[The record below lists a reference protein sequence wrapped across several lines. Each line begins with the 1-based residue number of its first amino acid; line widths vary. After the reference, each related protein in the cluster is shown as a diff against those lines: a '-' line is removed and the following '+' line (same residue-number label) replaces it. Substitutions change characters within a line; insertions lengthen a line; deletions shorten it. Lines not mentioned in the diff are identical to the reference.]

1 MQHFSF
7 LALLAI
13 AMLSVYSI
21 VDTLVAKF
29 QHVLARKKA
38 HIRFLEDR
46 IQAERKS
53 LDEYVADVE
62 SKAAA
67 KRTDTK

>member
-13 AMLSVYSI
+13 AMLLVYSI

-29 QHVLARKKA
+29 QHVLASKKA

-53 LDEYVADVE
+53 LANYVEEVE
-62 SKAAA
+62 RKGTGN
-67 KRTDTK
+67 K

>member
-1 MQHFSF
+1 MEHFSF

-21 VDTLVAKF
+21 VDTLIVKF
-29 QHVLARKKA
+29 QHVLASKKA
-38 HIRFLEDR
+38 HVRFLEDR

-53 LDEYVADVE
+53 LAEYVAKVE
-62 SKAAA
+62 DKETEN
-67 KRTDTK
+67 K